1 MPNDEALVRC
11 RAALELRD
19 KGDYVGARETMLPL
33 WKGVG
38 HQPDVRGLEPPVAA
52 EFLLAVGIL
61 TSWLGSKEGIK
72 KAQEVARDLISGAI
86 AFYESMGD
94 VQMVAASQA
103 EIAYCYFREGALN
116 AARTMLTE
124 ALQILTGQG
133 NTRARALLKLT
144 TVEWSASR
152 YNIALG
158 ILTDNEALFKK
169 VTSHTTRGNYHNELA
184 IVLRNLATAEKNEDY
199 FQRAIRE
206 YESADR
212 HFKLAKN
219 NIFRANVKNNL
230 GFLYYKLSR
239 FKKAR
244 EHIDHAR
251 RLAMSVRDRVL
262 VAQFDE
268 SKAQVLIA
276 ERKFREA
283 EVVARG
289 AVRVLEKSGQQGLLA
304 DALITQGIA
313 LARLKR
319 KEPAQFIFQKAIEVA
334 REVDALDRA
343 GLAALTLVEEIDELA
358 PNLLDQACDRASE
371 WLANSESPELLLRV
385 IAASKKTR
393 ASIRG
398 ESKAAKAAETLTDT
412 TRDLHKEVREY
423 EGLLVRE
430 ALVKAD
436 GRLTR
441 AASLLTLSYQ
451 GLAYIIE
458 TRHRDL
464 LKDRTPVRRR
474 SQKKNIPSERVSQH

>member
-19 KGDYVGARETMLPL
+19 QGDYVGAREVMLPL

-38 HQPDVRGLEPPVAA
+38 HHPDVKHLEPPVAA

-61 TSWLGSKEGIK
+61 TSWLGSKEGIE
-72 KAQEVARDLISGAI
+72 KAQEAAKDLISEAMT
-86 AFYESMGD
+86 FYESVGD
-94 VQMVAASQA
+94 VKLVAASQA

-116 AARTMLTE
+116 EARTMLTE
-124 ALQILTGQG
+124 ALHILTAEG
-133 NTRARALLKLT
+133 NTRARALLKLV

-152 YNIALG
+152 YNVALG
-158 ILTDNEALFKK
+158 ILTDNESLFKK
-169 VTSHTTRGNYHNELA
+169 STNHTTRGNYHNELA
-184 IVLRNLATAEKNEDY
+184 IVLRNLATAEKREDY
-199 FQRAIRE
+199 FQRAISE
-206 YESADR
+206 YEKADR
-212 HFKLAKN
+212 HFKLAHNK
-219 NIFRANVKNNL
+219 IFRANVKNNL

-283 EVVARG
+283 EVAARG
-289 AVRVLEKSGQQGLLA
+289 AVRVLEKSGQQHLLA

-313 LARLKR
+313 FARLKR
-319 KEPAQFIFQKAIEVA
+319 REPAQFTFQRAIEVA

-343 GLAALTLVEEIDELA
+343 GLAALTLVEEIDDLA
-358 PNLLDQACDRASE
+358 PDLLDQACDRASE
-371 WLANSESPELLLRV
+371 WLAKSESPELLLRV
-385 IAASKKTR
+385 IAASKKAR

-398 ESKAAKAAETLTDT
+398 ESIVENAAEALTDT
-412 TRDLHKEVREY
+412 TRDLHKEVAEY

-430 ALVKAD
+430 ALIKAD

-464 LKDRTPVRRR
+464 LKNRTPVRRR
-474 SQKKNIPSERVSQH
+474 SSSKVTDSVNR